1 MKNIT
6 FDEFRKLPEYQ
17 DFEKENPSFGLLK
30 IQVFTAD
37 QAIPLPDVEIFV
49 TREYGDYNITF
60 FKGVTD
66 SSGIVDNIHLPSPGG
81 DYNIETQEIPKY
93 ALYDIS
99 ACCER
104 LNTIKKY
111 KVEIYSGVKIVQYVK
126 MNKEGVI

>member
-6 FDEFRKLPEYQ
+6 FDEFKKLDEYQ
-17 DFEKENPSFGLLK
+17 DFEKENPSFGFLK
-30 IQVFTAD
+30 VQVFTAD
-37 QAIPLPDVEIFV
+37 QAILLPDVEIFV

-66 SSGIVDNIHLPSPGG
+66 SSGIVDNIELPSPAG

-111 KVEIYSGVKIVQYVK
+111 KVEIFSGVKIVQYVK
-126 MNKEGVI
+126 MNKEGVV